1 MKLGLIGGK
10 LGHSCSPEIHR
21 RLFKMLDLH
30 HEMEYGLL
38 EMNRHDIPNE
48 LEQLAKEYT
57 GMNVT
62 IPYKLDVM
70 PHLTDISEE
79 ARRIGAVNTIHIKED
94 GCYGYNTDYIGF
106 GRSLDHAGI
115 SVRGRAC
122 TILGT
127 GGAARAVAQYLA
139 DQKAAAVTIVSRK
152 PHSKPD
158 FDDFMTHIAAD
169 LIGYED
175 LQNRPGGDVIIN
187 CTPVGMSPN
196 PGVSPVSEAVVKTYA
211 AVVDLIY
218 NPRDTLFLQYG
229 KNNGACTL
237 NGMYMLVAQAIGS
250 EEIWLNRDIEFSVVE
265 QLAREMEDFI

>member
-10 LGHSCSPEIHR
+10 LGHSYSPEIHR

-94 GCYGYNTDYIGF
+94 GCYGLYRLRPFSGPCGHICPRQGLHHSRYGRCGSGGGAVF
-106 GRSLDHAGI
+106 GRPEGC
-115 SVRGRAC
+115 RR
-122 TILGT
+122 
-127 GGAARAVAQYLA
+127 
-139 DQKAAAVTIVSRK
+139 
-152 PHSKPD
+152 
-158 FDDFMTHIAAD
+158 DDRF
-169 LIGYED
+169 
-175 LQNRPGGDVIIN
+175 P
-187 CTPVGMSPN
+187 
-196 PGVSPVSEAVVKTYA
+196 
-211 AVVDLIY
+211 
-218 NPRDTLFLQYG
+218 
-229 KNNGACTL
+229 
-237 NGMYMLVAQAIGS
+237 
-250 EEIWLNRDIEFSVVE
+250 
-265 QLAREMEDFI
+265 